1 MKCPVCKSELKDRVC
16 PNCGYE
22 DNKNAKEK
30 CPKTNYK
37 AILVAFVTL
46 AIAITCFIL
55 RAKIA
60 ENRAIIYTR
69 NYQNLTFSV
78 VLEKDYDEDDTVQNI
93 QDFKLDIIKYL
104 EDNHYTVTNK
114 IEQCSKYSKND
125 LLEAYLNLSFEKDN
139 IQYTISTTYEQ
150 GKMISS
156 YFDITFYK
164 DSKEY
169 TIPDNISIFLKKLN
183 IDENVF
189 NDHYSLMTQTNEK
202 TYTYL
207 SEDENIEM
215 TETFN
220 DKQYICYYMARK
232 K

>member
-1 MKCPVCKSELKDRVC
+1 
-16 PNCGYE
+16 
-22 DNKNAKEK
+22 
-30 CPKTNYK
+30 
-37 AILVAFVTL
+37 
-46 AIAITCFIL
+46 
-55 RAKIA
+55 
-60 ENRAIIYTR
+60 
-69 NYQNLTFSV
+69 
-78 VLEKDYDEDDTVQNI
+78 
-93 QDFKLDIIKYL
+93 
-104 EDNHYTVTNK
+104 
-114 IEQCSKYSKND
+114 
-125 LLEAYLNLSFEKDN
+125 
-139 IQYTISTTYEQ
+139 
-150 GKMISS
+150 MISS

-189 NDHYSLMTQTNEK
+189 NDHYSLMNQTNEK